1 MQKTMQSKCAVFRTE
16 KTLSEGVNE
25 IRKPFEGMDSIKV
38 KDKSLIFNTDL
49 IESLELDNLM
59 QQAMVTMRSADQRKE
74 SRGAHAHEN
83 FPNRDDKDW
92 MKHTVMWLD
101 KDKKSKLSY
110 RDVTLNT
117 LSNEVSTIPP
127 VARVY

>member
-1 MQKTMQSKCAVFRTE
+1 
-16 KTLSEGVNE
+16 
-25 IRKPFEGMDSIKV
+25 
-38 KDKSLIFNTDL
+38 
-49 IESLELDNLM
+49 
-59 QQAMVTMRSADQRKE
+59 
-74 SRGAHAHEN
+74 
-83 FPNRDDKDW
+83 